1 MAEPKVVAENRKA
14 RFEYF
19 LDDTVEAGIMLVG
32 TEVKSLR
39 DGRADI
45 SDSFAVERGGELFL
59 HNAHI
64 SEYGSGNR
72 FNHEPRRVRKL
83 LLRRREIDKLQ
94 GALRS
99 RGTTLVPLRLYFNE
113 RGRAKVLLALA
124 HGKQQHDKRASIKDR
139 EWKREQGRLLRD
151 RG

>member
-1 MAEPKVVAENRKA
+1 MVEQKVVAENRKA

-19 LDDTVEAGIMLVG
+19 LEDPIEVGIMLVG

-39 DGRADI
+39 TGRADI
-45 SDSFAVERGGELFL
+45 SDAFAVERDGELYL

-64 SEYGSGNR
+64 AEYTGGNR
-72 FNHEPRRVRKL
+72 FNHEPKRIRKL
-83 LLRRREIDKLQ
+83 LLHRREMGKLH

-124 HGKQQHDKRASIKDR
+124 HGKKQHDKRETIKQRDWNR
-139 EWKREQGRLLRD
+139 ENARLMRD
-151 RG
+151 KG